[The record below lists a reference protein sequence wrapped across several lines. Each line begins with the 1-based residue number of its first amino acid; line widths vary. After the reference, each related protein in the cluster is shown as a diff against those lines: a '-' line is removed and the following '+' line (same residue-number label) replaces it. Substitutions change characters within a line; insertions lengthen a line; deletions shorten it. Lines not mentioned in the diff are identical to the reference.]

1 MFTGWGQVSW
11 EGSDGTWCLWALPPN
26 SIPLPKPLGDILL
39 SLPQEE
45 LLRKSFQDLA
55 TEVAPLYKRLAPQAY
70 QNQVPFGTCQ
80 PGGRQKQA
88 QGGGM

>member
-1 MFTGWGQVSW
+1 MFAGRGQVSW
-11 EGSDGTWCLWALPPN
+11 EGSDGAWCLWALPPIP
-26 SIPLPKPLGDILL
+26 SPLPKPLGDILL

-70 QNQVPFGTCQ
+70 QNQVCFGTCQ
-80 PGGRQKQA
+80 PGGRQKWERS
-88 QGGGM
+88 GGM